1 MSSAILYV
9 AIVAIWAGVLI
20 PRWLRRDST
29 SGEQVSD
36 ETVITDSP
44 AEEERPDPPR
54 QRKDPPR
61 QRENLPRQREDDAPR
76 ARPKGRPVEVEGRP
90 VEVEGPVRPPVAVEG
105 RPKDGPARAEDDWAE
120 DDRRGAPRDREHA
133 RVLSARRRLLG
144 LLVVLTIGSG
154 TLAGMRLAAWWVIVP
169 PSVMLLGYLALLRA
183 AAKADAERRE
193 WASARAATVTRV
205 PAPVAPAAP
214 RLLAQRPLRARR
226 SSRSPRPRVLRASVQ
241 QGSVQRCT
249 VQRFRVQRFRVQR
262 FRVQRFR
269 VQRFRPTRS
278 STTSTRTPS
287 CARWAT

>member
-90 VEVEGPVRPPVAVEG
+90 VEVEGRPVAVEG

-214 RLLAQRPLRARR
+214 PVARPAPAPGAKIIEISTPQGSAGQRSAGQRSAGQRSTVQGSTVQGSTVQGSTVQADEEFYDQYADAKLRA
-226 SSRSPRPRVLRASVQ
+226 VGDL
-241 QGSVQRCT
+241 
-249 VQRFRVQRFRVQR
+249 
-262 FRVQRFR
+262 
-269 VQRFRPTRS
+269 
-278 STTSTRTPS
+278 
-287 CARWAT
+287 ARM